1 MTRTGAFAM
10 MGAMLVG
17 AHAGAGMF
25 TVNLEPDAAKR
36 RAVPISYGTCSAE
49 LYLYAPEGWMI
60 GHSSIVAQDSTL
72 WTGPSEYSVRT
83 HLYRMLN
90 ANSSREYLVVYGNL
104 TKGEGTDGRSPWFRA
119 TVPTVDIDWEGF
131 TSVPDEENEDD
142 RCLFCPVTSDNA
154 KRRRM
159 VIQNP
164 RDDTSLKDP
173 ILTLVY
179 SMSALTVRRADGTA
193 VASGTALDTRLSI
206 NHTPLTL
213 YADPVAGK
221 DGFRIMLKGPSD
233 GTYEPMDF
241 IWGNSIA
248 ADLDVDANRNGV
260 INEADDDTEESVGG
274 TVGVGGALQPLNL
287 KLLPEDLASGTLTLS
302 AESGGARI
310 RIWPNSSTNGTPVA
324 LPKNWTVGADT
335 VPDTLYVQ
343 GVAAS
348 DNPRDVALKLSYTDG
363 QKTVEDAVRLTVVQ
377 TDLDVDADY
386 NGAIT
391 EADEPLEESAGGL
404 VAAGGNLCP
413 VSLKLRPESLALGTL
428 TLSAEPGGEKI
439 RVWPTAS
446 TNGTPVTL
454 PKTWTVG
461 ADTVPDTLYVQG
473 LSASGTP
480 RDVKL
485 RLLYK
490 SGALDVCD
498 DNIRLTVFK
507 IDMITPAGDPVN
519 SPVDSGDGQNEFTYS
534 SASQGVLTMSL
545 KACVTPSGTA
555 DSIKG
560 LVRFAVAGI
569 GASVLAWDG
578 ANPDGKPTASGGN
591 LLATVTFMGLPANNS
606 DFGSKKAS
614 VRLNDIKLGE
624 EKYEVFYPRNAA
636 NHPDGQSGSPNW
648 FHYWSQAISANNIT
662 YSPGSSLYG
671 ECPGMLHWSYST
683 SQNKDVVVVYDTAAT
698 EDPGDANADHG
709 KRATTGIDTFED
721 TYLHE
726 HHHAVQIVRLTMLLV
741 LSPVLLGGMAG
752 LGINQIIIIGLRV
765 RMASRVLQEPM
776 MTPTG

>member
-1 MTRTGAFAM
+1 M

-490 SGALDVCD
+490 SGALDVCED
-498 DNIRLTVFK
+498 SIRLTVLK
-507 IDMITPAGDPVN
+507 VDMNYDLWWFNGENP
-519 SPVDSGDGQNEFTYS
+519 GDGYHITS
-534 SASQGVLTMSL
+534 TLT
-545 KACVTPSGTA
+545 VTPVTTGTFKWDVITGTDKVNLNNGGTDA
-555 DSIKG
+555 DSIMATDDNTIDVKSTAASAG
-560 LVRFAVAGI
+560 AVSVTKDVTIQLKYNGAVMCTCDLAVFSPDHLVHLRDDDAADATWGYDSKIHYRIEDQFNRTLPYNVPLNEHFTLAPTTNYAGMDWRRGAEGSVTVNPVDWYDHIQGETSTHTPTPVGPTDPDAGTKVYYWPGTWNI
-569 GASVLAWDG
+569 GS
-578 ANPDGKPTASGGN
+578 TTIGN
-591 LLATVTFMGLPANNS
+591 GVTV
-606 DFGSKKAS
+606 GSSHWA
-614 VRLNDIKLGE
+614 
-624 EKYEVFYPRNAA
+624 
-636 NHPDGQSGSPNW
+636 GSPACIW
-648 FHYWSQAISANNIT
+648 QKYRG
-662 YSPGSSLYG
+662 Y
-671 ECPGMLHWSYST
+671 
-683 SQNKDVVVVYDTAAT
+683 
-698 EDPGDANADHG
+698 ADH
-709 KRATTGIDTFED
+709 E
-721 TYLHE
+721 
-726 HHHAVQIVRLTMLLV
+726 
-741 LSPVLLGGMAG
+741 
-752 LGINQIIIIGLRV
+752 
-765 RMASRVLQEPM
+765 
-776 MTPTG
+776 